1 LFDRTNAVHSYAHKT
16 MFNPIALIQRRTPLG
31 WLQLSHQKGKLV
43 VALAG
48 IAFADVLMFTQM
60 GFQAALFDSSVR
72 TQQILN
78 ADAVIFSPQAL
89 NFGNLSTIPR
99 RRLLQ
104 AQDVPGIKSAHAMY
118 VNNVTWRNPQTRRE
132 TVIRV
137 IGFDPDFVALNLPDM
152 GAKMAKTK
160 VPDVVLFD
168 KASRGT
174 YQEVIPKIERGDRIQ
189 TEVDRRTINLADT
202 FAIGSSFGTDG
213 HLVTSNGNFLRLFP
227 RRKAESISL
236 GILTLEPG
244 ANADRVVAQLR
255 QHLPNDSVAMTKAEF
270 IEFEKNYWQKNTSI
284 GFIFS
289 LGVAMGFIVGIVI
302 VYQVLSTDV
311 NAHMAEYATFKAM
324 GYSNNYLLVVVFEEA
339 VILAILGFFP
349 GVIGAFGL
357 YNVVREGTKLPI
369 MMTVARATT
378 VLMLTMVMCMISGVI
393 ATRKLQSAD
402 PADIF

>member
-1 LFDRTNAVHSYAHKT
+1 

-89 NFGNLSTIPR
+89 NFGNLSTVPR

-104 AQDVPGIKSAHAMY
+104 AQDVPGVKTAHAMY
-118 VNNVTWRNPQTRRE
+118 VNNVTWKNPQTNRE
-132 TVIRV
+132 TAIRV
-137 IGFDPDFVALNLPDM
+137 IGFDPDFVALNLPGM
-152 GAKMAKTK
+152 AAKMAKTK
-160 VPDVVLFD
+160 VPDAVLFD

-174 YQEVIPKIERGDRIQ
+174 YKEVIPLMERGDRVT
-189 TEVDRRTINLADT
+189 TEVDRHTITLVDT
-202 FAIGSSFGTDG
+202 FSIGSSFGTDG

-324 GYSNNYLLVVVFEEA
+324 GYSNSYLLVVVFEEA
-339 VILAILGFFP
+339 IILAVLGFFP
-349 GVIGAFGL
+349 GVVGAFGL

-378 VLMLTMVMCMISGVI
+378 VLMLTMIMCMISGVI

>member
-1 LFDRTNAVHSYAHKT
+1 
-16 MFNPIALIQRRTPLG
+16 MFNPIAFIQRRTPLG
-31 WLQLSHQKGKLV
+31 WLQLSHQKGKLL

-104 AQDVPGIKSAHAMY
+104 AQDVPGVKAAHGMY
-118 VNNVTWRNPQTRRE
+118 VNNVTWKNPQTSRE
-132 TVIRV
+132 TAIRV
-137 IGFDPDFVALNLPDM
+137 IGFDPDFAALQLP
-152 GAKMAKTK
+152 GIAAKMAKTK
-160 VPDVVLFD
+160 IPDAVLFD
-168 KASRGT
+168 KSSRGT
-174 YQEVIPKIERGDRIQ
+174 YGKVIPLIERGDRVT
-189 TEVDRRTINLADT
+189 TEVERRTITLVDT
-202 FAIGSSFGTDG
+202 FSIGSSFGTDG
-213 HLVTSNGNFLRLFP
+213 HLVTSSGNFLRLFP

-236 GILTLEPG
+236 GILTLKPG
-244 ANADRVVAQLR
+244 VNPDLIVAQLR
-255 QHLPNDSVAMTKAEF
+255 QYLPNDSVVMTRAEF
-270 IEFEKNYWQKNTSI
+270 IDFEKSYWQKNTSI

-311 NAHMAEYATFKAM
+311 NSHMAEYATFKAM
-324 GYSNNYLLVVVFEEA
+324 GYSNGYLLTVVFEEA
-339 VILAILGFFP
+339 IILALLGFFP
-349 GVIGAFGL
+349 GVIGALGL
-357 YNVVREGTKLPI
+357 YNIVREGTRLPI
-369 MMTVARATT
+369 VMTVSRAIT
-378 VLMLTMVMCMISGVI
+378 VLMLTMIMCMISGAI
-393 ATRKLQSAD
+393 ATRKLQAAD

>member
-1 LFDRTNAVHSYAHKT
+1 
-16 MFNPIALIQRRTPLG
+16 MFNPIDLIQRRTPLG

-104 AQDVPGIKSAHAMY
+104 SQDVPGVKSAHAMY

-152 GAKMAKTK
+152 ATKMAKTK
-160 VPDVVLFD
+160 VPDVILFD

-174 YQEVIPKIERGDRIQ
+174 YQEVIPKIERGDRIT
-189 TEVDRRTINLADT
+189 TEVDRRTITLADT

-244 ANADRVVAQLR
+244 TNADRVVAQLR

-311 NAHMAEYATFKAM
+311 NSHMAEYATFKAM

>member
-1 LFDRTNAVHSYAHKT
+1 
-16 MFNPIALIQRRTPLG
+16 MFNPIDLIQRRTPLG

-189 TEVDRRTINLADT
+189 TEVDRRTITLADT

-244 ANADRVVAQLR
+244 TNADRVVAQLR

-311 NAHMAEYATFKAM
+311 NSHMAEYATFKAM

-339 VILAILGFFP
+339 VILAVLGFFP

-357 YNVVREGTKLPI
+357 YNIVREGTKLPI

>member
-1 LFDRTNAVHSYAHKT
+1 

-104 AQDVPGIKSAHAMY
+104 AQDVPGVKKAHGMY
-118 VNNVTWRNPQTRRE
+118 VNNVVWKNPQTRKE
-132 TVIRV
+132 TAIRV
-137 IGFDPDFVALNLPDM
+137 IGFNPDFVALNLPDM
-152 GAKMAKTK
+152 KTKLAKTK
-160 VPDVVLFD
+160 VPDAVLFD

-174 YQEVIPKIERGDRIQ
+174 YQEVIPKIEGGDRVA
-189 TEVDRRTINLADT
+189 TEVDRRTVTLVDT
-202 FAIGSSFGTDG
+202 ISIGSSFGTDG
-213 HLVTSNGNFLRLFP
+213 HLITSDSNFLRLFP

-244 ANADRVVAQLR
+244 SNPDFVVAQLR
-255 QHLPNDSVAMTKAEF
+255 QHLPNDSVVLSRAEF

-311 NAHMAEYATFKAM
+311 NSHMAEYATFKAM
-324 GYSNNYLLVVVFEEA
+324 GYSNSYLLVVVFEEA
-339 VILAILGFFP
+339 IILALLGFFP
-349 GVIGAFGL
+349 GVLGAFGL

-369 MMTVARATT
+369 MMTMARATT